1 MELFRSQ
8 AKVIF
13 TVYDTRRGLC
23 LKKITKAETGRTGL
37 LTAAEAYKAIYSD
50 LRQAQ
55 KGGHFY
61 SSGFS
66 AEGAFISQSVNTPS
80 SGSIKRIPGRK
91 REKKGKKKK
100 GGSWNGRKLSFNGS
114 C

>member
-13 TVYDTRRGLC
+13 TVYDTRRDLC
-23 LKKITKAETGRTGL
+23 LKKITKAETGRTEF

-55 KGGHFY
+55 KGGF
-61 SSGFS
+61 
-66 AEGAFISQSVNTPS
+66 FIVPGSQQRGHSL
-80 SGSIKRIPGRK
+80 
-91 REKKGKKKK
+91 
-100 GGSWNGRKLSFNGS
+100 LSQ
-114 C
+114 